1 MDFDKNVDLVKRFV
15 RLPLQ
20 QREVFYQRLLEKGMS
35 FAGLPIP
42 ALREGDAPMP
52 ASYAQERQWFLWQ
65 LQPDSA
71 AYHICSVL
79 RLHGPLQTEAL
90 QASLDALVARHE
102 SLRTRFSQGEQGI
115 LQHRVEQRIVI
126 DPVALE
132 PGLTGAALGRWVE
145 QWSGE
150 PFDLANGPLLRVVLG
165 RVSDDEH
172 VLLLVQHHIISDG
185 FSMQVMVNEWMTLYQ
200 GCCSGQMPTL
210 APLPVQYAD
219 YALWQRRWMEAGER
233 SRQLAYWVEKLG
245 SDHPLLELPLDHAR
259 GRFPSHQGARVR
271 VSLPAELVESL
282 RSVAKAQGVTLF
294 MLLLATYQV
303 LLHRYSGQEQIRVG
317 VPMANRNRAET
328 QGLLGLFVN
337 TQVLCGQLGPQ
348 LRFDQFLGQVRSAA
362 QEAQAHQDL
371 PFEQLV
377 EALQPE
383 RSLGSTPLFQAMFN
397 HQMARK
403 APSSSA
409 SGLTLEHLD
418 PHTPSAK
425 VDLTLETLESE
436 AGLQAA
442 FLYRSELFEP
452 ASIERLAAH
461 WQHVLQAVSRAP
473 EQPIGEIPL
482 LDDTERGELVRPW
495 QASLPLAGDQAPV
508 HRLFEQQAARVPEAL
523 AVVAENGQL
532 TYRELDNNANGLAG
546 RLQAQGVAAGDVV
559 GVMAERSVEFV
570 ATVLALMKLGAAY
583 LPLEPGLPAA
593 RQAYL
598 LEDAGVRCLVGQS
611 PELAALAPQVAFIAF
626 AVDPALVTIAAPAVA
641 VDARQLAYVMYTSG
655 TTGQPKGVGVSHA
668 ALNHYAQAI
677 SERLPMPAITR
688 LAMVST
694 PASDLGHTM
703 FYGALCAGKTLHLLG
718 SERCVDAQAFASY
731 LSEHGI
737 DALKIVPSHLEAL
750 MAASSPQAVLPRVCL
765 VVGGESI
772 SEHLLARIHEAAP
785 GLSVINHYG
794 PTETTV
800 GVLTAQLEPGQPVT
814 LGAPLSRCRVAVLD
828 PQLQWAPG
836 SAAGEL
842 YIGGAGL
849 ADGYQG
855 KPGLTAERFV
865 PDPYDPV
872 GGARLYRTGDRVNRL
887 ADGRIR
893 YLGRVDQQI
902 KIRGFRVEPGEIV
915 SALQAQPEVAEAAV
929 VALSATHG
937 STLVAYLVAAGEAS
951 DTAGLGETL
960 RGRLAGLLPDY
971 MVPERFMVLP
981 ALPLTP
987 NGKLD
992 RKALPVPDKAQ
1003 ARYQAPVGATE
1014 QAVAEV
1020 WAQVLEVDRVG
1031 RTDNFFRLGGH
1042 SLLAIQMIARLR
1054 QQARIELPL
1063 RGLFETSDLAGFAAL
1078 ASGAAPQQS
1087 IMPRAP
1093 GQAPRLSFAQQRQW
1107 VLWQLDPQGAAYN
1120 IPTALRLV
1128 GPLDVGALQ
1137 RSFAAL
1143 IARHETLRTRFEQVD
1158 GQPVQV
1164 IEAPSD
1170 FSLVP
1175 EPVEPAQVQAW
1186 IDAEAARP
1194 FDLETGPLLRARL
1207 LRLGADEHVLTL
1219 TLHHIVSDGWSTPI
1233 LVREL
1238 VALYE
1243 GACQGREVSL
1253 APLPIQYADYAQ
1265 WQRQWMEAGEQARQ
1279 LAYWTEQLGDEQPVL
1294 ELPLDRLRPARS
1306 SFRGARLQVP
1316 LSPALSQAL
1325 QGLARERGVTLFM
1338 LLLASFQTL
1347 LHRYSGQ
1354 RDIRVGVPIAN
1365 RNRVET
1371 EGLIGFFVNTQVL
1384 RAQFDVGLG
1393 FDQLLTQVRQ
1403 AALGA
1408 QAHQDLP
1415 FEQLVEALQPERS
1428 VSHNPLFQVMYN
1440 HQSASKTA
1448 VGSVSGLAIERLE
1461 GQGHV
1466 AKFDLSLDSYERDG
1480 ELSAAF
1486 LYSTDLFDAAT
1497 IERLAGHWLNLLEAV
1512 CLDSG
1517 QDIASLPLLGAGER
1531 RALLQAWDHTGPEIV
1546 LPPVHQLFEAQVLR
1560 SPEAVAV
1567 IGAERQLTYQQLNTQ
1582 ANRLAHWLIEQGVG
1596 PESRVAIA
1604 MSRSEQSLMA
1614 FLAVLKAGGAY
1625 VPLDV
1630 AYPAERLL
1638 HMMRDS
1644 RAALV
1649 LSETQWLDQ
1658 LPFPEGTPGVALDQ
1672 LDLTQ
1677 YSAANPSVTVAPGNL
1692 AYVIYTSGST
1702 GLPKGVAVEHGPL
1715 AMHTQAT
1722 GERYETSPADCEL
1735 HFMSFAFD
1743 GAHEG
1748 WMHPLINGA
1757 RVLVRDDRLWLPDE
1771 TCAQMH
1777 RHGVT
1782 IGVFPPIYLQ
1792 QLAEHVEREGNPPAV
1807 RVYCFGGEAVSQASY
1822 ALARRVL
1829 KPTWIFNGYGPTE
1842 TVVTPLIWKAGV
1854 NDSCGAAYAPI
1865 GELVGHRSGY
1875 VLDDGLGLQPQG
1887 LAGELYLGGQGVA
1900 RGYLDRPGLTAE
1912 RFVPDPYGAPGARL
1926 YRSGDQTRCRGDGL
1940 MEYLSRV
1947 DHQVKVRGFRIEL
1960 GEVEARLL
1968 AHPQV
1973 REAVVLAQDG
1983 PAGKQLVGYVVVS
1996 QDVQGN
2002 EIRQHLKTLLPDYMV
2017 PSHVLVIPALPLTP
2031 NGKLDRK
2038 ALPLPDVSA
2047 LQQGYVAP
2055 RNDTEAQLAAVWAD
2069 VLKLERVG
2077 LEDNFFELG
2086 GDSIMSIQ
2094 VVSRARQQGLQF
2106 TPKELFEHQ
2115 TVGELAQVVRRGGM
2129 VAIDQG
2135 LVTGQAP
2142 LTPIQSSFVQTAI
2155 PHRDHWNQA
2164 VMLAPR
2170 EPLQASVLE
2179 AALQALLSHHDALR
2193 ARLVDNGLNYDGPVP
2208 SVLWQREALDD
2219 AALAEVAE
2227 QAQRSLN
2234 LADGQLLRA
2243 VLIERGAQGQRLL
2256 LVVHHLVIDGVS
2268 WRIVL
2273 EDLQQAYTALAA
2285 GRTPGLPAKSDAFK
2299 TWATRLAG
2307 HALDPATQAESAYWQ
2322 AALSHCQEA
2331 LPCDFPEGAAR
2342 QADAAFVSSQLDAT
2356 RTRQLLQQTAQT
2368 YRTQINDLLLTALS
2382 RVVCRWTGEPSA
2394 LIRLEGHGRE
2404 DLFDDLDITRTVGW
2418 FTSVYPVCLTPQA
2431 ELGESIKAVKEQL
2444 RAVPNKGIGY
2454 GMLRY
2459 LGDEPTRQA
2468 LAELPRGQ
2476 IVFNYLGQFDQAF
2489 DESTAILAPSGEYS
2503 GAKQDAAAPLP
2514 ALISINGQ
2522 VHEGVLQLNWTYST
2536 QVFHRETLQGLA
2548 NDLTQELEGLI
2559 DHCLNPAM
2567 AGLTPSDVPLA
2578 GLDQAQLDQLPVPAG
2593 DIADLYPL
2601 SPMQQGMLFHSLGQA
2616 QGGAYV
2622 NQLRV
2627 DVQGLD
2633 IERFRAAWQATV
2645 DSHEVLRASFLSGQA
2660 QALQLIRKQVT
2671 LPLQAL
2677 DWQGRDDLAADLSAF
2692 AERDRQRGFDLEHDA
2707 LLRLTAI
2714 QTAPGQHHLI
2724 YTNHHILMDGWSNSR
2739 LLGEVLQRYAGVQ
2752 VPMPKGRFRDY
2763 IQWLGAQDAAANQA
2777 FWAEQLQAFDEPTR
2791 LAQAIRQPEGA
2802 LAPGQGE
2809 WHQAL
2814 DEATTQRLVAFSRQ
2828 QHLTVNTLVQAA
2840 WLLLLHR
2847 YTGQAGV
2854 SFGATVAGRPAA
2866 LVGIEEQLGLFI
2878 NTLPVFAQVRAEQP
2892 VAQWLAQLQAQNL
2905 SLREHEHT
2913 PLYEVQ
2919 RWAGRA
2925 GESLFDTL
2933 LVFENY
2939 PVAEALQQGAPAG
2952 LAFGQVHS
2960 REQTNYPMTLA
2971 VTLGQQLKVHYS
2983 FDRGLFTDAAVHR
2996 LGEHFITLLVQLAER
3011 ATAPVGELRMLSPE
3025 EHRQLQGYND
3035 TAAVYPLDRPVHR
3048 LIEDQV
3054 DRTPDAI
3061 ALVFGERQLSYR
3073 QLNEQANRLARRLR
3087 ELGVGPDVPVGVAAH
3102 RSLEMVIGLLAV
3114 LKAGGAYVPMDPEY
3128 PIDRLSY
3135 MLQDS
3140 GVRLLLTQ
3148 AALAQALPLTDEVQ
3162 VLCLDASDSADVAA
3176 GEENLAGSPSADDL
3190 AYIIYTSGSTGRPKG
3205 AGNSHRALVNRL
3217 CWMQKAYTL
3226 DATDAVLQ
3234 KTPFSFDVS
3243 VWEFFWP
3250 LITGARLVVA
3260 QPGDHRDPQRLLETI
3275 VANGITTLHF
3285 VPSMLQ
3291 AFLAAAPVERCS
3303 SITRLVCSG
3312 EALPPEL
3319 AQEAITRL
3327 GTARLYNLYGP
3338 TEAAIDVTHWH
3349 CTPEDGGSVPIGVPI
3364 DNLRTHVVDL
3374 AMHSVPVGVNGEL
3387 LLGGMGL
3394 ARGYH
3399 RRPALTAERFIPD
3412 PFAAEPGGRLYRTGD
3427 LVRLRDDGVIDYLG
3441 RLDHQVKIRGLR
3453 IELGE
3458 IVSRMLELDAVREAV
3473 VVDVDLGAGTQLAAY
3488 VVPMPGHE
3496 EQGDASAGLVES
3508 ITQHLKA
3515 CLPGHMV
3522 PSYLTLLAAMPMS
3535 PNGKLDR
3542 KALPAPAR
3550 RASAQGASEP
3560 LGAMARQVAE
3570 IWAQVLGLDSV
3581 GGEDDF
3587 FALGGHSLLAVQVL
3601 VRLREQLGQ
3610 QVALTTLF
3618 EHPVL
3623 ADFCAQL
3630 TPESNAQD
3638 ALQEQLAKS
3647 LEALK
3652 RLSTEEMNEL
3662 IS

>member
-35 FAGLPIP
+35 FARLPIP
-42 ALREGDAPMP
+42 TLREGDAPAP

-65 LQPDSA
+65 LQPESS

-79 RLHGPLQTEAL
+79 RLEGALQPQAL

-102 SLRTRFSQGEQGI
+102 SLRTRFSQDEQGI
-115 LQHRVEQRIVI
+115 LQHVVDQRIVI
-126 DPVALE
+126 DQAALD
-132 PGLTGAALGRWVE
+132 PALAGASLGRWVE
-145 QWSGE
+145 QWSRE

-165 RVSDDEH
+165 RVSAEEH
-172 VLLLVQHHIISDG
+172 VLVLIQHHIISDG
-185 FSMQVMVNEWMTLYQ
+185 FSMQVMVDEWLALYQ
-200 GCCSGQMPTL
+200 ACCTGQAPAL
-210 APLPVQYAD
+210 APLPIQYAD

-245 SDHPLLELPLDHAR
+245 AEQPVLELPLDHPR
-259 GRFPSHQGARVR
+259 PRFPRHRGARVK

-282 RSVAKAQGVTLF
+282 RSMAKAQGVTLF
-294 MLLLATYQV
+294 MLLLAAYQV

-317 VPMANRNRAET
+317 VPMANRNRIET
-328 QGLLGLFVN
+328 QGLMGLFVN
-337 TQVLCGQLGPQ
+337 TQVLSGHFSPQ
-348 LRFDQFLGQVRSAA
+348 LRFDQFLRQVRVAA

-383 RSLGSTPLFQAMFN
+383 RSLGNTPLFQAMFN

-403 APSSSA
+403 GRSTSLA
-409 SGLTLEHLD
+409 GLTIEHLD
-418 PHTPSAK
+418 PHAPSAK

-436 AGLQAA
+436 DGLHAA
-442 FLYRSELFEP
+442 FVYRSELFEP

-461 WQHVLQAVSRAP
+461 WQHVLQAVSRSP
-473 EQPIGEIPL
+473 EQFVGDIPL
-482 LDDTERGELVRPW
+482 LDDAEGGALLAQW
-495 QASLPLAGDQAPV
+495 QAPLPASADQVAV
-508 HRLFEQQAARVPEAL
+508 HRLFERQAASVPDVL

-532 TYRELDNNANGLAG
+532 TYRQLDANANGLAV
-546 RLQAQGVAAGDVV
+546 RLQAQGVASGDVV
-559 GVMAERSVEFV
+559 AVVAERTVEYV

-598 LEDAGVRCLVGQS
+598 LGDAGVRCVVGRS
-611 PELAALAPQVAFIAF
+611 PQLAERTHVAFVEFVADLALALTAPPVCS
-626 AVDPALVTIAAPAVA
+626 VDS
-641 VDARQLAYVMYTSG
+641 RQLAYVMYTSG

-668 ALNHYAQAI
+668 ALSHYVQAV
-677 SERLPMPAITR
+677 SERLPMASMAT

-703 FYGALCAGKTLHLLG
+703 FYGALCAGKTLHLI
-718 SERCVDAQAFASY
+718 SRDCSVDAQAFAGY
-731 LSEHGI
+731 LEQHGI

-750 MAASSPQAVLPRVCL
+750 MASSSPEQVLPRACL

-772 SEHLLARIHEAAP
+772 GERLLARIHEAAP
-785 GLSVINHYG
+785 GLAVINHYG

-800 GVLTAQLEPGQPVT
+800 GVLTAALDPGQSVT
-814 LGAPLSRCRVAVLD
+814 LGAALSRCRVAVLS
-828 PQLQWAPG
+828 PQMQPVPT

-842 YIGGAGL
+842 YIGGAGV
-849 ADGYQG
+849 ADGYMG
-855 KPGLTAERFV
+855 KAALTAERFV
-865 PDPYDPV
+865 PDPFDAV
-872 GGARLYRTGDRVNRL
+872 GGARLYRTGDRASRL

-893 YLGRVDQQI
+893 YLGRLDQQI
-902 KIRGFRVEPGEIV
+902 KIRGFRVEPGEIAD
-915 SALQAQPEVAEAAV
+915 ALQAQPEVTEAV
-929 VALSATHG
+929 VVQADGAA
-937 STLVAYLVAAGEAS
+937 LVAYLVAAGDLADPRS
-951 DTAGLGETL
+951 LADIL
-960 RGRLAGLLPDY
+960 RGRLEGLLPDY
-971 MVPERFMVLP
+971 MVPESFMVLP

-992 RKALPVPDKAQ
+992 RKALPVPEKAQ
-1003 ARYQAPVGATE
+1003 VRYQPPADATE
-1014 QAVAEV
+1014 QAIADV
-1020 WAQVLEVDRVG
+1020 WAQVLEVERVG
-1031 RTDNFFRLGGH
+1031 RGDNFFRLGGH

-1054 QQARIELPL
+1054 QQAQIELPL
-1063 RGLFETSDLAGFAAL
+1063 KGLFETHDLAGFAAL
-1078 ASGAAPQQS
+1078 ASGVAEVQQP
-1087 IMPRAP
+1087 ILPRER
-1093 GQAPRLSFAQQRQW
+1093 GQVPRLSYAQQRQW
-1107 VLWQLDPQGAAYN
+1107 VLWQLEPEGATYN

-1128 GPLDVGALQ
+1128 GALDVGALQ
-1137 RSFAAL
+1137 RSFSAL

-1158 GQPVQV
+1158 GQPLQV
-1164 IEAPSD
+1164 IEPPSP
-1170 FSLVP
+1170 FSL
-1175 EPVEPAQVQAW
+1175 ETEAVEPAQVQAW
-1186 IDAEAARP
+1186 IDAEAAKP
-1194 FDLETGPLLRARL
+1194 FDLERGPLLRARL
-1207 LRLGADEHVLTL
+1207 LRLGSDEHVLML

-1243 GACQGREVSL
+1243 GDCQGREVSL
-1253 APLPIQYADYAQ
+1253 PELPIQYADYAQ

-1279 LAYWTEQLGDEQPVL
+1279 LAYWKEQLGDDQPVL

-1354 RDIRVGVPIAN
+1354 RDIRVGVPVAN

-1428 VSHNPLFQVMYN
+1428 VSHSPLFQVMYN

-1466 AKFDLSLDSYERDG
+1466 AKFDLSLDSFESENG
-1480 ELSAAF
+1480 LSAAF
-1486 LYSTDLFDAAT
+1486 LYSTDLFDAST

-1512 CLDSG
+1512 CREPA
-1517 QDIASLPLLGAGER
+1517 QEIAALPLLSESER
-1531 RALLQAWDHTGPEIV
+1531 QALLKNWDHTGPEV
-1546 LPPVHQLFEAQVLR
+1546 LLPPVHQLFEAQVLR
-1560 SPEAVAV
+1560 SPDAVAV
-1567 IGAERQLTYQQLNTQ
+1567 IGAERQLTYQALNDR

-1596 PESRVAIA
+1596 PEERVAIA
-1604 MSRSEQSLMA
+1604 MSRSEQSLVA
-1614 FLAVLKAGGAY
+1614 FMAVLKAGGAY

-1630 AYPAERLL
+1630 AYPADRLL

-1649 LSETQWLDQ
+1649 LSEAQWLDQ
-1658 LPFPEGTPGVALDQ
+1658 LPLPAGTPGVALDQ
-1672 LDLTQ
+1672 LDLSN
-1677 YSAANPSVTVAPGNL
+1677 YSEANPGVPLAAGNL

-1715 AMHTQAT
+1715 AMHIQAT

-1792 QLAEHVEREGNPPAV
+1792 QLAEHVEREGHPPAV

-1822 ALARRVL
+1822 ELARRVL

-1854 NDSCGAAYAPI
+1854 GDPCGAAYAPI

-1983 PAGKQLVGYVVVS
+1983 PAGKQLVGYVVGS
-1996 QDVQGN
+1996 DALQGS
-2002 EIRQHLKTLLPDYMV
+2002 EVRQHLKTLLPDYMV

-2055 RNDTEAQLAAVWAD
+2055 RNETEAQLAAVWAD

-2094 VVSRARQQGLQF
+2094 VVSRARHQGLQF

-2115 TVGELAQVVRRGGM
+2115 TVGELAQVVRRGGA

-2135 LVTGQAP
+2135 LVSGDAP
-2142 LTPIQSSFVQTAI
+2142 LTPIQSGFVEAAI

-2170 EPLQASVLE
+2170 EPLQAPVLE
-2179 AALQALLSHHDALR
+2179 AALHAVLSHHDALR
-2193 ARLVDNGLNYDGPVP
+2193 ARLRDNGLNYDGPVP
-2208 SVLWQREALDD
+2208 AVLWQREAVDD

-2227 QAQRSLN
+2227 QAQRSLS
-2234 LADGQLLRA
+2234 LEEGLLLRA
-2243 VLIERGAQGQRLL
+2243 VLIDRGEQGQRLL

-2273 EDLQQAYTALAA
+2273 EDLQQAYTDLAA
-2285 GRTPGLPAKSDAFK
+2285 QRTLALPAKSDAFK
-2299 TWATRLAG
+2299 TWATRLQCRAV
-2307 HALDPATQAESAYWQ
+2307 DPAISAESSYWHE
-2322 AALSHCQEA
+2322 ALSHCTQT
-2331 LPCDFPEGAAR
+2331 LPCDFPQGSSR
-2342 QADAAFVSSQLDAT
+2342 QADAAFVSSQLSAT
-2356 RTRQLLQQTAQT
+2356 RTRQLLQHTAQA

-2382 RVVCRWTGEPSA
+2382 RVVCRWTGQPSA

-2418 FTSVYPVCLTPQA
+2418 FTSVYPVSLSPQE

-2444 RAVPNKGIGY
+2444 RAVPHKGIGY
-2454 GMLRY
+2454 GLLRY

-2468 LAELPRGQ
+2468 LAALPQGQ
-2476 IVFNYLGQFDQAF
+2476 IVFNYLGQFDQTF
-2489 DESTAILAPSGEYS
+2489 DDSTAIFAPSGEYS
-2503 GAKQDAAAPLP
+2503 GAKQDGSAPLP

-2522 VHEGVLQLNWTYST
+2522 VHEGVLQLNWTYSAN
-2536 QVFHRETLQGLA
+2536 VFHRETLQSLA
-2548 NDLTQELEGLI
+2548 NELTQELEGLI
-2559 DHCLNPAM
+2559 DHCLNPAI

-2578 GLDQAQLDQLPVPAG
+2578 SLDQAHLDRLPVAAR

-2601 SPMQQGMLFHSLGQA
+2601 SPMQQGMLFHSLNQ
-2616 QGGAYV
+2616 QEGGAYI

-2627 DVQGLD
+2627 DVRGLD
-2633 IERFRAAWQATV
+2633 IERFHAAWQTTV

-2677 DWQGRDDLAADLSAF
+2677 DWQGREDLAAALDTF
-2692 AERDRQRGFDLEHDA
+2692 AEGDRQRGFDLENDP

-2714 QTAPGQHHLI
+2714 KTEPGLHHLI

-2739 LLGEVLQRYAGVQ
+2739 LLGEVLQRYAGAQ
-2752 VPMPKGRFRDY
+2752 VPAPKGRFRDY

-2791 LAQAIRQPEGA
+2791 LAQAIRRPEGA
-2802 LAPGQGE
+2802 VVHGQGE

-2814 DEATTQRLVAFSRQ
+2814 DEATTQRLIAFSRQ
-2828 QHLTVNTLVQAA
+2828 QHLTVNTVVQAA

-2892 VAQWLAQLQAQNL
+2892 VEQWLAQLQAQNL
-2905 SLREHEHT
+2905 GLREHEHT

-2952 LAFGQVHS
+2952 LEFGHVHS

-2983 FDRGLFTDAAVHR
+2983 FNRALFADAAVQR
-2996 LGEHFITLLVQLAER
+2996 LGEHFFTLLVQLAER
-3011 ATAPVGELRMLSPE
+3011 ATAPVGELIMLSPA
-3025 EHRQLQGYND
+3025 EHQRLQGYND
-3035 TAAVYPLDRPVHR
+3035 TAAVHPVDRPIHR
-3048 LIEDQV
+3048 LIEEQV
-3054 DRTPDAI
+3054 GRSPDAI

-3073 QLNEQANRLARRLR
+3073 QLNAQANSLAHTLR
-3087 ELGVGPDVPVGVAAH
+3087 EMGVGPDVPVGIAAH
-3102 RSLEMVIGLLAV
+3102 RSLDMVIGLLAV

-3135 MLQDS
+3135 MLEDS

-3148 AALAQALPLTDEVQ
+3148 AALAQQLPLTEGVQ
-3162 VLCLDASDSADVAA
+3162 VLCLDTCPLADTAEA
-3176 GEENLAGSPSADDL
+3176 EQNLASSASADDL

-3217 CWMQKAYTL
+3217 CWMQKAYAL
-3226 DATDAVLQ
+3226 DASDAVLQ

-3250 LITGARLVVA
+3250 LMTGARLVVA

-3275 VANGITTLHF
+3275 VDNGITTLHF

-3319 AQEAITRL
+3319 AQEALARL
-3327 GTARLYNLYGP
+3327 ATARLYNLYGP

-3349 CTPEDGGSVPIGVPI
+3349 CTRENAGSVPIGQPI

-3374 AMHSVPVGVNGEL
+3374 GLHGVPVGVNGEL
-3387 LLGGMGL
+3387 LLGGIGL

-3399 RRPALTAERFIPD
+3399 QRPALTAERFIPD
-3412 PFAAEPGGRLYRTGD
+3412 PFAVEPGGRVYRTGD

-3458 IVSRMLELDAVREAV
+3458 IVSRMLEVDAVREAV

-3488 VVPMPGHE
+3488 VVPMQGHD
-3496 EQGDASAGLVES
+3496 GDHAGLLES
-3508 ITQHLKA
+3508 IERHIKT
-3515 CLPGHMV
+3515 CLPSHMV
-3522 PSYLTLLAAMPMS
+3522 PSYLTVLPAMPMS

-3542 KALPAPAR
+3542 KALPAPVR
-3550 RASAQGASEP
+3550 RAAAQGSGEPLASE
-3560 LGAMARQVAE
+3560 LARQVAE

-3581 GGEDDF
+3581 GAQDDF

-3601 VRLREQLGQ
+3601 VRLREQLGRE
-3610 QVALTTLF
+3610 VALATLF

-3623 ADFCAQL
+3623 ADFCDQL
-3630 TPESNAQD
+3630 EPEADAQD
-3638 ALQEQLAKS
+3638 SLQEQLAKS